1 MTAPPLP
8 PPPPPPPPPH
18 THTHMQESTRATQQA
33 TRTAPH
39 YENQPATAAG
49 DDNMYEE
56 VELKATAAKYE
67 EIDLSPNAAY
77 GKVQQ

>member
-1 MTAPPLP
+1 MCSFYSYSHI
-8 PPPPPPPPPH
+8 PPPPPPH
-18 THTHMQESTRATQQA
+18 TQESTRRTQQA

-77 GKVQQ
+77 GEVQR